1 MKSLPLVVPAA
12 GRGTRALPYTMEH
25 PKALLEVDGKTLL
38 GQVLDLGESIGVERA
53 FIIVG
58 FQADEI
64 RKRFGARYRS
74 MTLTYVEQAEQ
85 LGLVH
90 AISQL
95 EKHLAEDFM
104 MMLCDEIYFD
114 TRHKE
119 VMPHFRTINPDVLCC
134 VMNGTV
140 EEIQKNYSVE
150 FQGERITK
158 LIEKPTLEQIT
169 NPFMGTGTVLF
180 HPSVFEY
187 IERTPVNPKRNQKE
201 LADLLNVMIQA
212 GRKVSLFDI
221 GGSYVNVNYADDY
234 ERLTHK
240 VEEHAGR

>member
-38 GQVLDLGESIGVERA
+38 EQVLDLGAEIGVERA
-53 FIIVG
+53 FLIVG
-58 FQADEI
+58 FQAEEI
-64 RKRFGARYRS
+64 KKRFGDRYR
-74 MTLTYVEQAEQ
+74 TLELRYVHQPEL

-95 EKHLAEDFM
+95 EQHIQEDFI

-114 TRHKE
+114 TRHKD
-119 VMPHFRTINPDVLCC
+119 VAARFRSTNPDVLCC
-134 VMNGTV
+134 VMRGSV

-150 FQGERITK
+150 FEGDRVTK
-158 LIEKPTLEQIT
+158 LIEKPSPEQIT

-180 HPSVFEY
+180 HPTVFEY
-187 IERTPVNPKRNQKE
+187 IARTPVNPKRNQKE
-201 LADLLNVMIQA
+201 LADLLNVMITA
-212 GRKVSLFDI
+212 GRYVSLFDI

-234 ERLTHK
+234 ERLTK
-240 VEEHAGR
+240 KIHATG